1 MINLYLVGNVEL
13 GGVDLEDYPDFVDA
27 YIEYAE
33 YDEVEMSVDQLA
45 ELNDNSEFV
54 QDCVMDHLF

>member
-1 MINLYLVGNVEL
+1 MINLYLVGNIEVA
-13 GGVDLEDYPDFVDA
+13 GIDLEDYPDFVDA

-33 YDEVEMSVDQLA
+33 YDEVEMTVDQLA

-54 QDCVMDHLF
+54 QDCVMEQLF